1 MPPPGDLRSPRGW
14 TEGRASG
21 LPVPSKPAAPPVSY
35 EVACK
40 GWSPANPGVSSPDD
54 SHRRSIVAD
63 DKNEESVQPEA
74 EVDGV
79 EVEVEV
85 EEVKED
91 AEEGSEETR
100 EEYSVCGEDLLTRV
114 KELVREG
121 NIRRITIRSDE
132 GNTLIEIPLAI
143 GVVGAMLLPVWAAV
157 GAIAALVTNCTI
169 AVERRED

>member
-1 MPPPGDLRSPRGW
+1 M
-14 TEGRASG
+14 A
-21 LPVPSKPAAPPVSY
+21 
-35 EVACK
+35 
-40 GWSPANPGVSSPDD
+40 
-54 SHRRSIVAD
+54 
-63 DKNEESVQPEA
+63 EEKQNDEKVEA

-85 EEVKED
+85 EAEAEADAGGED
-91 AEEGSEETR
+91 SGEGENGGPER
-100 EEYSVCGEDLLTRV
+100 EEYTVCGEDLLSRV

-121 NIRRITIRSDE
+121 NIRRITIRSEE

-169 AVERRED
+169 AVERRAD